1 MHIYIVYNSGNERE
15 TIKTEPT
22 LIFELNYS
30 CGFIMG
36 GGGDV
41 LVHCTVSHQMGTD
54 VKEGKFRCPALVPK
68 IIKAS

>member
-1 MHIYIVYNSGNERE
+1 MHIYIVYYSGNESE

-36 GGGDV
+36 GGGMY
-41 LVHCTVSHQMGTD
+41 LYTVQCHIKWEQM
-54 VKEGKFRCPALVPK
+54 
-68 IIKAS
+68 